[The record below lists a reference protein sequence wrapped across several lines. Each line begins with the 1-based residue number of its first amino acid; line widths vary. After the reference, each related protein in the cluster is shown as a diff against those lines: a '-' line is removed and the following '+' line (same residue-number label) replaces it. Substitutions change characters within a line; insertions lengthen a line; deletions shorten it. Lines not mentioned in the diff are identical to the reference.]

1 MDKKRVPTSIT
12 KREKVLEHE
21 ALVIGA
27 LGNQNFY
34 DELSCLMFSF
44 LDKPDVSR
52 FALCHLTR
60 DQRPQFVYDVSPSPR
75 VKSGFALFLEGAY
88 LLDPVYRYALDCI
101 ENGKSG
107 FFPLKEIAPD
117 EFLNSEFYKR
127 YYLAEGGVEDNVDFV
142 VAISSNSA
150 LAISIGKLAGS
161 GPYPEEVLLRLKEI
175 SPVVNALLKKHWEK
189 GKADPEETTELHRLF
204 KQAYDRFG
212 VSVLTEREQELV
224 HLMLL
229 GYSQVAA
236 ADILGVKPG
245 TVKMHR
251 KNIYTKLEVS
261 THAELFALFLDAL
274 KFYDG
279 KVDDPLKNL

>member
-1 MDKKRVPTSIT
+1 M
-12 KREKVLEHE
+12 EKPRGTTGIAENGNRLEHE
-21 ALVIGA
+21 ATVIA
-27 LGNQNFY
+27 SLGNPNFY
-34 DELSCLMFSF
+34 DELSCWMFSF
-44 LDKPDVSR
+44 LEKPDVSR
-52 FALCHLTR
+52 FALSHLIR
-60 DQRPQFVYDVSPSPR
+60 DQRPQFIYDVSPSPK
-75 VKSGFALFLEGAY
+75 VHSGFASFLEGAY

-117 EFLNSEFYKR
+117 DFLNSEYYKR
-127 YYLAEGGVEDNVDFV
+127 YYLDEGEVQDNVDFV
-142 VAISSNSA
+142 VALSNTSA
-150 LAISIGKLAGS
+150 LAISLGKLAGCE
-161 GPYPEEVLLRLKEI
+161 PYSEEVLLRLKEI

-189 GKADPEETTELHRLF
+189 GKEDSEETTELHRQF

-212 VSVLTEREQELV
+212 ISVLTERERELV

-229 GYSQVAA
+229 GYSQIAA
-236 ADILGVKPG
+236 AEILGVKPG

-279 KVDDPLKNL
+279 KADDPLKNL